1 MSNGYEFFSQHTVYF
16 QCYCEFAIKFIDALC
31 TDAILPIGA
40 RDNSCKTLIPAF
52 TDGFAG
58 ILQCRYIPSQT
69 FQFRVVPKNPN
80 RRIWMVLDSPSLE
93 KVKAVSGHLLI
104 SGSSPYNLIF
114 QDPLLPEIPALEMST
129 VSSHAGG
136 IPGYSMW
143 QFIKQPD

>member
-1 MSNGYEFFSQHTVYF
+1 MIVPSNLVSNSGAHF
-16 QCYCEFAIKFIDALC
+16 QLKQSKSTAIV
-31 TDAILPIGA
+31 
-40 RDNSCKTLIPAF
+40 IPAF

-80 RRIWMVLDSPSLE
+80 RNRRIWMVLDSPSFE
-93 KVKAVSGHLLI
+93 KKVKAVNGHLLI

-114 QDPLLPEIPALEMST
+114 QHPLLPEIPALEMST

-136 IPGYSMW
+136 IPGYSM
-143 QFIKQPD
+143 